1 MGINLLCRNLG
12 YNHTDMAKGKY
23 FDERIGNG
31 KGLINPNSRDFQLLR
46 EAISDH
52 ASKMPPGE
60 QRQLHIQGMIY
71 RMEDYL
77 DEAIEG
83 QRLFVGA
90 CLKELVEQMNIPHK
104 DFASYIGL
112 QHSNLSAIYSGN
124 RRINQELALKLGQIF
139 SMNASIWLQVQSKAE
154 LEQFQELKGEEY
166 TGYSLEKLLEL
177 VGK

>member
-1 MGINLLCRNLG
+1 MKDEKN
-12 YNHTDMAKGKY
+12 KY

-60 QRQLHIQGMIY
+60 QRQLHIQGMKY

-77 DEAIEG
+77 DGNMGETRIW
-83 QRLFVGA
+83 VGE
-90 CLKELVEQMNIPHK
+90 CLKELVGLMKIPHK
-104 DFASYIGL
+104 DFARYIGM
-112 QHSNLSAIYSGN
+112 QHANLSAIYAGK
-124 RRINQELALKLGQIF
+124 RRINQELALKLGKIF
-139 SMNASIWLQVQSKAE
+139 SMDASLWLQVQSKAE